1 MNTYN
6 YSIVL
11 PYRDKY
17 ELFLKAIDS
26 IPDRDDIQIIVVDNA
41 IEPLTKDQIPAK
53 DYAHVEYFN
62 SSTTKGAGCAR
73 NVGLQHVK
81 GKYIIFLD
89 ADDYFTAEAFPAFD
103 NYLEK
108 SFDIV
113 FFRAD
118 SISLIDGS
126 QSNRHETINQI
137 VSSYKVSGND
147 DLLRYKFVNPIA
159 KMLRAEFV
167 ISKNIQ
173 FDEIPVSNDMW
184 FSIMTGYA
192 AKKVTADNAVV
203 YMITAGDKGSSL
215 TRMMTKENWFIRYQV
230 QVKINKFLKSVDKYR
245 YRIRLLGGLRIAWK
259 EFGFKEFLHFLK
271 YTIENRTGIF

>member
-89 ADDYFTAEAFPAFD
+89 ADDYYYLVELEMKEGEQPVMEKEFTNEMVA
-103 NYLEK
+103 
-108 SFDIV
+108 
-113 FFRAD
+113 
-118 SISLIDGS
+118 
-126 QSNRHETINQI
+126 QSVRHEIYLQT
-137 VSSYKVSGND
+137 
-147 DLLRYKFVNPIA
+147 
-159 KMLRAEFV
+159 
-167 ISKNIQ
+167 KNIRELMLARAMATTVIAQEDSEQ
-173 FDEIPVSNDMW
+173 FVSDETDEYSEDEILKDW
-184 FSIMTGYA
+184 FAEG
-192 AKKVTADNAVV
+192 
-203 YMITAGDKGSSL
+203 
-215 TRMMTKENWFIRYQV
+215 
-230 QVKINKFLKSVDKYR
+230 
-245 YRIRLLGGLRIAWK
+245 
-259 EFGFKEFLHFLK
+259 
-271 YTIENRTGIF
+271 